1 MIRKIPI
8 LSYSWKNDAL
18 ALLCAQAEVFRYLN
32 IYRLKTVASKQIL
45 EILSK
50 MIMIGSKRVMDMV
63 DIAVKDE
70 IPYF

>member
-1 MIRKIPI
+1 MRSRFCARKQKCFDI
-8 LSYSWKNDAL
+8 LT
-18 ALLCAQAEVFRYLN
+18 F
-32 IYRLKTVASKQIL
+32 YRLKTVASKQIL